1 MALYPPFSN
10 LETRCSDNA
19 GNAGHKLAFL
29 SRQPGLQL
37 QDPAPYFP
45 PRPLFTPTH
54 APSDIHSLWF
64 LPRKD
69 ELSQILRIHDFLK
82 RLERQQSLSKGGE
95 PQTVGFLAWATGH
108 HRVSFKCRRDSVLP
122 EARPVGGWSDFQ
134 WRVHMLSN
142 SRQPLSSR
150 LLLPRFKPRLV

>member
-1 MALYPPFSN
+1 MVLYPPFSS
-10 LETRCSDNA
+10 LETRCADNA
-19 GNAGHKLAFL
+19 GNAGHKLAFP

-37 QDPAPYFP
+37 QDPVPYFP
-45 PRPLFTPTH
+45 PKSPFTPTH
-54 APSDIHSLWF
+54 TPSDILSLCF

-82 RLERQQSLSKGGE
+82 RLERQQSLSKGGQ
-95 PQTVGFLAWATGH
+95 PQMAGFPAWATGH

-122 EARPVGGWSDFQ
+122 EGRPVGGQSDFQ
-134 WRVHMLSN
+134 WRVHVLSN

-150 LLLPRFKPRLV
+150 LLLPGFKPRLV